1 MAAPLNNTQT
11 WSGFADKTWQVH
23 KFGGTSVAN
32 ADCYR
37 SAARIVEDQLGIN
50 DKDSD
55 DDDDDDNKSGDIKK
69 EEHLAV
75 VVSAMG
81 SYSYSYSCSL

>member
-1 MAAPLNNTQT
+1 MTAAVEEDKT
-11 WSGFADKTWQVH
+11 WVGFGGKTWQVH

-37 SAARIVEDQLGIN
+37 IVARIVEDQLGTYQ
-50 DKDSD
+50 DGLGGS
-55 DDDDDDNKSGDIKK
+55 SGFHPV
-69 EEHLAV
+69 HLSL

-81 SYSYSYSCSL
+81 GSRRQQIFC